1 MWSCAAATHE
11 YRGQQFTM
19 YTYLKNECH
28 GLQAKELFFPLRMV
42 ENLRVLL
49 ELEDMVVILP
59 TPPLGN
65 PAGDSGRN
73 HKQA

>member
-1 MWSCAAATHE
+1 
-11 YRGQQFTM
+11 M

-49 ELEDMVVILP
+49 ELEVSLTI
-59 TPPLGN
+59 
-65 PAGDSGRN
+65 
-73 HKQA
+73 